1 MSVVHVDVREL
12 SGLPD
17 NYTPEDGAVW
27 FSPFRAYHVED
38 GPDDFLVSSEI
49 LKVRLVDGVAE
60 VDLPETP
67 VDNLMKVQL
76 RGVRGYGEPFY
87 VRIPATDCNLFDL
100 QTIDPDT
107 MDPVPGPDPA
117 WLEPLNDEI
126 ARATER
132 EDDLQD
138 QIDAVEAS
146 DVDSVAGL
154 SGTVTAAGLKTA
166 ISLPTDTVAELALK
180 QDIASLSADTA
191 AHVSDASALDVA
203 VAAKI
208 AAGAGVEAINFTN
221 KATVPTVADTGQP
234 ITVTG
239 DLDWQ
244 IDDGLTVVPD
254 PAGGVAYFQR
264 PVEGRKVTH
273 LYRRFT
279 IGAGSTDGSSMALI
293 TWDAELVNIANVP
306 DSHCHAGT
314 TRTGW
319 AYHVIEAND
328 IVLIG
333 TSNYATPLPID
344 TELEMSIDIVQDTAT
359 LSLPDG
365 STVVLRDPRIAS
377 INGSWAVDETTQ
389 VNGTT
394 DRPFRV
400 LESRHT
406 TNPQGRAVDIEK
418 YGWAPRDNGLIAAT
432 GSPAE
437 CGFGA
442 ALATIALATR
452 VRVPAG
458 ETITNIHAHVAVAS
472 SGNTYAKAAI
482 YEKSGVGGPLAGIT
496 ASIISDLSTT
506 GDKVLPL
513 VTPIAAQPVDRDVW
527 VTYLTTGG
535 TPPTLLI
542 HGYLGTFTANVGLGS
557 VGYLNGGYYAV
568 TEPLPATLPVHA
580 LTNYYQYW
588 VGLS

>member
-1 MSVVHVDVREL
+1 MTAVTLNLITPAVGTITYCRTDEPDLTTYRVGETVELEPTTTEVKALFVERTSNGVHRRWVDIPDVV
-12 SGLPD
+12 GPI
-17 NYTPEDGAVW
+17 NYLD
-27 FSPFRAYHVED
+27 
-38 GPDDFLVSSEI
+38 
-49 LKVRLVDGVAE
+49 LVD
-60 VDLPETP
+60 
-67 VDNLMKVQL
+67 
-76 RGVRGYGEPFY
+76 
-87 VRIPATDCNLFDL
+87 
-100 QTIDPDT
+100 IDPDT
-107 MDPVPGPDPA
+107 LDPTTPVVPVYQAMFDA
-117 WLEPLNDEI
+117 L
-126 ARATER
+126 
-132 EDDLQD
+132 DDAL
-138 QIDAVEAS
+138 AAEAS
-146 DVDSVAGL
+146 TRSNAD
-154 SGTVTAAGLKTA
+154 
-166 ISLPTDTVAELALK
+166 ALK
-180 QDIASLSADTA
+180 QDIASLSADAA

-293 TWDAELVNIANVP
+293 TWDAELVNIANIP

-319 AYHVIEAND
+319 SYHVIEAND